1 MKMRISVLAALLS
14 ALLMLPANGN
24 SQTPQKAT
32 TFTIAGHTGEAQI
45 LQINGK
51 SYVDIETLARLIQG
65 SLSFKGNQTT
75 LTLPPSDAEAPA
87 ATPHAKAGFST
98 AFVQA
103 GIEELSVIREWR
115 IAIVNAVLNNNPI
128 SVDWLSAHHRQAEK
142 CLALTSAAASTDDDR
157 SAYPLL
163 SAEFN
168 NMEKL
173 SEAYLAMRNQAAF
186 LSPDTF
192 GNGPLEEQILTCAR
206 GFVSMTETHEF
217 QDQAACH

>member
-1 MKMRISVLAALLS
+1 MHGEDSMKMRISVLAALLT

-87 ATPHAKAGFST
+87 ATDRKST
-98 AFVQA
+98 
-103 GIEELSVIREWR
+103 R
-115 IAIVNAVLNNNPI
+115 LN
-128 SVDWLSAHHRQAEK
+128 SSH
-142 CLALTSAAASTDDDR
+142 
-157 SAYPLL
+157 
-163 SAEFN
+163 
-168 NMEKL
+168 
-173 SEAYLAMRNQAAF
+173 
-186 LSPDTF
+186 
-192 GNGPLEEQILTCAR
+192 
-206 GFVSMTETHEF
+206 
-217 QDQAACH
+217 